1 MNHEIY
7 SAALPILELVNS
19 DSRLRAQTSDYGD
32 WYGNLLEH
40 VCDFES
46 EHLEMFTLL
55 RSLTTQISDRSS
67 SAYAI
72 TIVWMKVYLLFMLFR
87 EDSFNS

>member
-32 WYGNLLEH
+32 WYDNLLEH
-40 VCDFES
+40 VCDFEA
-46 EHLEMFTLL
+46 ENLEISLLL
-55 RSLTTQISDRSS
+55 RALRKQMSNHS
-67 SAYAI
+67 
-72 TIVWMKVYLLFMLFR
+72 
-87 EDSFNS
+87 

>member
-32 WYGNLLEH
+32 WYDNLLEH

-46 EHLEMFTLL
+46 ENLEMCSLL
-55 RSLTTQISDRSS
+55 RALRKQMSDRS
-67 SAYAI
+67 
-72 TIVWMKVYLLFMLFR
+72 
-87 EDSFNS
+87 